1 MQVTMTSDPVKE
13 INVIIMYA
21 LKYNDD
27 LLFLPEKIQTIFP
40 NFNQNFYGNIKKKN
54 KAKDSLRVMVS
65 HKKTQ

>member
-1 MQVTMTSDPVKE
+1 MNSDRVKE

-27 LLFLPEKIQTIFP
+27 LVFLPEKVQTIFP
-40 NFNQNFYGNIKKKN
+40 NFNQNFYGNITEKN

-65 HKKTQ
+65 HKKMQ